1 MQSMAASLKHL
12 IDSPAF
18 TDGNPGSPSA
28 ACCRVADAL
37 AGDCGSSMGERLKI
51 VEAECGFGQR
61 CSRGCAGLPPA
72 DCGFVGAG
80 PSSIGR
86 VAHSLVTVANENAVG
101 FDEAG
106 NATSSG

>member
-1 MQSMAASLKHL
+1 MAASLKHL
-12 IDSPAF
+12 IDSPAS
-18 TDGNPGSPSA
+18 TDGNPGSPSG

-37 AGDCGSSMGERLKI
+37 AGDCGSSMGERLNI

-72 DCGFVGAG
+72 DCGFIGAG
-80 PSSIGR
+80 RSSIGR
-86 VAHSLVTVANENAVG
+86 VALPSDAAANANAPC

-106 NATSSG
+106 SATSSG